1 MNNSKLLDLLKTFS
15 SRDFRRFDAF
25 LRSPYFN
32 TDGDLVRLHD
42 YMRALAP
49 RFTAKKLERKFVWAK
64 LNGKKP
70 LDEKAFSYQMN
81 HLLRLGEQFLG
92 LEQYHSDPPRP
103 EVDVLAALESRRLD
117 KHYKSTLKRIDQ
129 ALEGQPHRTERFHQM
144 QFEVSGNAILFQSR
158 RQARTYDRHLTEAV
172 GHLDHYYL
180 TARLRLTCELVNR
193 QSILAE
199 PYDSG
204 QVEALL
210 SYLGAVMASDSIRV
224 PAVALYH
231 QLLLLL
237 TQPEEDR
244 HFQHLKTLMDEY
256 MHLVT
261 DDERPELYATAQN
274 FCIRRIRQ
282 GHSRYLKELFELYKT
297 GLETG
302 FLLED
307 GGLSAWK
314 YKNIASVGLRVREFE
329 WVEGFINDYLPLLP
343 EEFRDT
349 AYAYNKAFLNYS
361 RGNLPQALRLLLQVE
376 FNDIFFSLDTRKMML
391 MIYYEQ
397 DAEEPMLSLM
407 ASFRTY
413 LRRNKLISENNR
425 KSYNN
430 FLNLLNAIYKAS
442 DPQAKGSRTA
452 LLSEIRATQPLV
464 EESWLLR
471 MAEQV

>member
-1 MNNSKLLDLLKTFS
+1 MINSKLLDLLKTFS
-15 SRDFRRFDAF
+15 SRDFRRFDSF

-32 TDGDLVRLHD
+32 TDEDLVRLHD
-42 YMRALAP
+42 YIRKQAP
-49 RFTAKKLERKFVWAK
+49 RFSEKKMSRIHVWKQLFA
-64 LNGKKP
+64 GKKF
-70 LDEKAFSYQMN
+70 DDKAFSYLMN
-81 HLLRLGEQFLG
+81 HLLGLGEQFLG
-92 LEQYHSDPPRP
+92 MEQYHADPPRP
-103 EVDVLAALESRRLD
+103 EVDILAALENRRLD
-117 KHYKSTLKRIDQ
+117 KHYRSTFKRIDQ
-129 ALEGQPHRTERFHQM
+129 ALDRQPFRTERFHQL
-144 QFEVSGNAILFQSR
+144 QFEVAGNAIRFQSR
-158 RQARTYDRHLTEAV
+158 RQARTYDRHLVEAV

-204 QVEALL
+204 QVDALL
-210 SYLGAVMASDSIRV
+210 LYNNAMIRENPGQV

-237 TQPEEDR
+237 TQPEDGQ
-244 HFQHLKTLMDEY
+244 HFRRLKGLMEEFL
-256 MHLVT
+256 HLVT
-261 DDERPELYATAQN
+261 EDERPELYSYAQN
-274 FCIRRIRQ
+274 YCIRRIRQ
-282 GHSRYLKELFELYKT
+282 GHSHYLDELFDLYRT

-302 FLLED
+302 YLLED
-307 GGLSAWK
+307 GVLSAWK
-314 YKNIASVGLRVREFE
+314 YKNIASVGLRVKAFD

-361 RGNLPQALRLLLQVE
+361 RGNLQQALRLLLQVE
-376 FNDIFFSLDTRKMML
+376 FNDVFFSLDTRKMML

-397 DAEEPMLSLM
+397 DAEEPMLSLI

-430 FLNLLNAIYKAS
+430 FLNLLNAIYKAA
-442 DPQAKGSRTA
+442 DPMALGSREA
-452 LLSEIRATQPLV
+452 LQAEIRGTQPLV

-471 MAEQV
+471 MAEG